1 MSNTLGT
8 RYRITSFGESHGRC
22 IGIVIDG
29 CPAGLEIKP
38 GDIQK
43 ELDRRR
49 PGQSKLSTSRSEAD
63 QVEVL
68 SGIYMGKTTG
78 APICLLIWNKDRD
91 SSGYEKRRY
100 TPRPG
105 HADYPAYIRY
115 GGLNDYRG
123 GGRFSGRITAGF
135 VMAGAVAKKL
145 LGDTLNIEVLS
156 HTSEVGGVKSD
167 NVSAD
172 DIRKN
177 TESNPV
183 RCADLKAASKMEET
197 IKEASISGDS
207 VGGAIECISLNI
219 PSGLGQPVFGNLEGD
234 LARALFSIPA
244 VKSVE
249 FGRGVKYASSY
260 GSEVND
266 NYTVKDGFVEATSNN
281 AGGILGGLSSG
292 MPITCRVVFKP
303 TPSISQ
309 VQNTVD
315 LQKMEN
321 TSLKVEGRH
330 DPCIVPRAVPVVE
343 SMVAVVLADHALI
356 AGLIPQVL
364 GGKCSE

>member
-29 CPAGLEIKP
+29 CPAGLTIEP
-38 GDIQK
+38 SDIQR

-49 PGQSKLSTSRSEAD
+49 PGQSKVSTSRSETD
-63 QVEVL
+63 QVEIL
-68 SGIYMGKTTG
+68 SGIYNGKTTG
-78 APICLLIWNKDRD
+78 APICLLVWNSDRE
-91 SSGYEKRRY
+91 SSSYEKRRY

-115 GGLNDYRG
+115 GDLNDYRG

-145 LGDTLNIEVLS
+145 LNNSLNIKVLA
-156 HTSEVGGVKSD
+156 HTSEVGGVKAGK
-167 NVSAD
+167 VSPE
-172 DIRKN
+172 DIMKHG
-177 TESNPV
+177 ESNPV
-183 RCADLKAASKMEET
+183 RCADQKVAIKIEKI
-197 IKEASISGDS
+197 IKEAASRGDS
-207 VGGAIECISLNI
+207 VGGAVECISINV
-219 PSGLGQPVFGNLEGD
+219 PVGLGQPVFGNLEGD
-234 LARALFSIPA
+234 LAKALFSIPA

-249 FGRGVKYASSY
+249 FGLGVDYSSAH

-266 NYTVKDGFVEATSNN
+266 HYAIKDGRVKALSNN

-292 MPITCRVVFKP
+292 MPITCKVVFKP
-303 TPSISQ
+303 TPSISIEQ
-309 VQNTVD
+309 STVD
-315 LQKMEN
+315 LQKMEE
-321 TSLKVEGRH
+321 TILKVDGRH

-343 SMVAVVLADHALI
+343 SMVAVVLADHALM
-356 AGLIPQVL
+356 AGLIPNVL
-364 GGKCSE
+364 GGTSYE

>member
-22 IGIVIDG
+22 VGIIIDG
-29 CPAGLEIKP
+29 CPAGLHIAP
-38 GDIQK
+38 SDIQK

-49 PGQSKLSTSRSEAD
+49 PGQSKVSTSRSEAD
-63 QVEVL
+63 QVEIL
-68 SGIYMGKTTG
+68 SGIHNGKTTG
-78 APICLLIWNKDRD
+78 APVCLIVWNKDRD

-123 GGRFSGRITAGF
+123 GGRFSGRMTAGF
-135 VMAGAVAKKL
+135 VMAGALAKKL
-145 LGDTLNIEVLS
+145 LSDCLDIEVLA
-156 HTSEVGGVKSD
+156 HASEVGGVKAD
-167 NVSAD
+167 AVSAD
-172 DIRKN
+172 DIRKHV
-177 TESNPV
+177 ESNPV
-183 RCADLKAASKMEET
+183 RCADMKTASKMEAI
-197 IKEASISGDS
+197 IKEASAKGDS
-207 VGGAIECISLNI
+207 VGGAVECISLNI
-219 PSGLGQPVFGNLEGD
+219 PAGLGQPIFGNLEGD
-234 LARALFSIPA
+234 LARALFSVPA

-249 FGRGVKYASSY
+249 FGRGVDFASAY
-260 GSEVND
+260 GSDVND
-266 NYTVKDGFVEATSNN
+266 NYAVKDGRVETISNN

-303 TPSISQ
+303 TPSISSEQ
-309 VQNTVD
+309 ATVD

-321 TSLKVEGRH
+321 THLKVDGRH

-364 GGKCSE
+364 GGKDCE

>member
-38 GDIQK
+38 EDIQK

-49 PGQSKLSTSRSEAD
+49 PGQSKVSTSRSEAD
-63 QVEVL
+63 QIEVL
-68 SGIYMGKTTG
+68 SGIHKDTTTG
-78 APICLLIWNKDRD
+78 APICLLVWNKDRD

-145 LGDTLNIEVLS
+145 LSDTLNIEILA
-156 HTSEVGGVKSD
+156 HTSEVGGVKSRD
-167 NVSAD
+167 VSAD
-172 DIRKN
+172 EIREN
-177 TESNPV
+177 VESNPV
-183 RCADLKAASKMEET
+183 RCADQVAALKMEEA
-197 IKEASISGDS
+197 IKEASSRGDS
-207 VGGAIECISLNI
+207 VGGAITCITLNI
-219 PSGLGQPVFGNLEGD
+219 PAGLGQPVFGNLEGD
-234 LARALFSIPA
+234 LSRALFSIPA

-249 FGRGVKYASSY
+249 FGIGAEYASSY
-260 GSEVND
+260 GSKVND
-266 NYTVKDGFVEATSNN
+266 NYTVKDGRVETLSNH

-292 MPITCRVVFKP
+292 MPITCRIVFKP

-309 VQNTVD
+309 EQETVD
-315 LQKMEN
+315 LEKMEN
-321 TSLKVEGRH
+321 TRLKVDGRH
-330 DPCIVPRAVPVVE
+330 DPCIVPRAVSVVE

-364 GGKCSE
+364 GGKCCE